1 MPKRIYQVG
10 EPCDVCGTTTIRG
23 KDGNGYCWPC
33 WSKWKDAQKA
43 TQAPPQPQTPQIDP
57 KLAEVLKKI
66 SERLTAIDNAIERNR
81 WYTDEILKKLDPKW
95 SALSQD
101 EVSINDIPK

>member
-10 EPCDVCGTTTIRG
+10 EPCEVCQTPTIRG

-43 TQAPPQPQTPQIDP
+43 TQAPPRPQTPQIDP
-57 KLAEVLKKI
+57 KIAEVLKKI

-101 EVSINDIPK
+101 EIKPEDII